1 MADAADFAT
10 DLVELQ
16 TALAIQA
23 ARRPIPA
30 GEPGTCN
37 ECGEDMPRLLYGR
50 CAPCR
55 DGRNKR
61 RAR

>member
-1 MADAADFAT
+1 MADDADRAAAQ
-10 DLVELQ
+10 VELH
-16 TALAIQA
+16 TARAIEA

-30 GEPGTCN
+30 GEPGICN
-37 ECGEDMPRLLYGR
+37 QCGEDMPRLLYGR

-61 RAR
+61 RG